1 MAHSMAE
8 QGSHISAAIARNPS
22 GSALLLGYSTHL
34 AVITTLVKVTK
45 TPSSLCILLSN
56 FCPIAARYIGKMNVA
71 LTLTWT
77 NVLHHV
83 EALPSPQYT

>member
-45 TPSSLCILLSN
+45 TPSSL
-56 FCPIAARYIGKMNVA
+56 
-71 LTLTWT
+71 
-77 NVLHHV
+77 
-83 EALPSPQYT
+83 